1 MSRPPSPAA
10 LPLARR
16 LPSYLINGLT
26 TALGIGGIQLLL
38 TTLAGAHVAL
48 LASSGAV
55 CTSLA
60 DRPDTPDRTA
70 RRALLAA
77 ALGCVVSVLVHAAR
91 PEPVLLGLL
100 IAPIAFVSMLM
111 LAWGPRA
118 GSVAFAGVLAL
129 VFSMAAP
136 PQPLSLALVG
146 WNLFGAAAYVAW
158 AQFSSRVLQPRYRTL
173 ALAATL
179 SGSARL
185 LRTRARVLEAGPDAS
200 QARPQAPLQDS
211 IGDEAALAESLQ
223 VARDLL
229 FAAPDSPR
237 ARRDT
242 AVLLQVLDLRDGL
255 LASRL
260 DLHLLDGDRLGDIAR
275 RHLAANLRHM
285 AVALDSAALAL
296 RSGEPPPPA
305 DGGDHLRTLR
315 AMVFS
320 PSDPRARLVPAL
332 VERTQHLVDDT
343 TQVLRLLRDE
353 AVAEPRPAAELQLFV
368 SPAAWPLAA
377 LRQHLSSGRSPVLR
391 HAVRS
396 ALALSSAYFI
406 ALALPWAS
414 HPHWLVLS
422 VAVVLRGNLDQ
433 TLSRRNARV
442 MGTVLGCVAVLAL
455 SPVHSQTALTI
466 AFLAAVAVAHAF
478 LTVRYWVTAAAATV
492 MGLLQ
497 SHLVD
502 PHLGFAIAERVAD
515 TVLGALLAWAFSY
528 VLPAWERRGIARAI
542 GRTLAAL
549 DTYATRAL
557 QWAPGAPALLAQRLA
572 RREVYEAL
580 GALAAAVQRSQA
592 EPERVRLPL
601 AECAA
606 LLDHGHRLMAQLSAV
621 RAMLAR
627 RSAELPAEEAGVAIE
642 QALLALRRGLQSPP
656 PVAAGAAERNA
667 LDGLAALPLQP
678 PQQVRLPWL
687 QRRLQAAVDDA
698 ASMGQLAA
706 QLQKR

>member
-1 MSRPPSPAA
+1 MSFPPSHPT

-16 LPSYLINGLT
+16 LPAYLINGLT

-38 TTLAGAHVAL
+38 TTLAGAHAAL

-77 ALGCVVSVLVHAAR
+77 TLGCVVSVLVHAVR
-91 PEPVLLGLL
+91 PYPVLLGLL

-136 PQPLSLALVG
+136 PQRLSLALVG

-158 AQFSSRVLQPRYRTL
+158 AQLSSRVLQPRYRTL
-173 ALAATL
+173 ALVATL
-179 SGSARL
+179 TGSARL
-185 LRTRARVLEAGPDAS
+185 LCTRARVLEAGPGT
-200 QARPQAPLQDS
+200 PQAPLQDS

-229 FAAPDSPR
+229 FAAPDSAR

-260 DLHLLDGDRLGDIAR
+260 DLHLLDGDRLGEIAR

-285 AVALDSAALAL
+285 AAALDSAALAL

-305 DGGDHLRTLR
+305 DSGDHLRTLR

-343 TQVLRLLRDE
+343 AQVLKLLRDE
-353 AVAEPRPAAELQLFV
+353 VVPEPRPAAELQLFV
-368 SPAAWPLAA
+368 SPAAWPLAT

-442 MGTVLGCVAVLAL
+442 MGTMLGCVVVLAL
-455 SPVHSQTALTI
+455 SPVHSQTLLTL
-466 AFLAAVAVAHAF
+466 AFLVAVAVAHAF
-478 LTVRYWVTAAAATV
+478 LTVRYWVTASAATV

-502 PHLGFAIAERVAD
+502 PHLGFAIGERVAD

-528 VLPAWERRGIARAI
+528 VLPAWERRGLARAI
-542 GRTLAAL
+542 ARTLTAL
-549 DTYATRAL
+549 DTYAARAL
-557 QWAPGAPALLAQRLA
+557 QWAPDAPAVLAQRLA

-580 GALAAAVQRSQA
+580 GALAAAAQRSQA

-606 LLDHGHRLMAQLSAV
+606 LLDHGHRLMAQLSVV
-621 RAMLAR
+621 RATLAR
-627 RSAELPAEEAGVAIE
+627 RSAELPAQAATEAIE
-642 QALLALRRGLQSPP
+642 QALLALRRGLQSPA
-656 PVAAGAAERNA
+656 PVAAGSAERSA
-667 LDGLAALPLQP
+667 IDGLAALPLQP
-678 PQQVRLPWL
+678 PQHGRLPWL

-698 ASMGQLAA
+698 VSMGQLAA
-706 QLQKR
+706 QLKG